1 MSALLLYLASHWV
14 LVIITVLAVVALGA
28 AAYVF
33 KNLKFALAAIAVAIA
48 GFMYQGAVMHGVN
61 LQIERDMAIKVA
73 LLNGRITTL
82 NTASEKDAALAI
94 EDAKEIERLK
104 GLSSET
110 PANGNACLDVD
121 AARRV
126 RNIR

>member
-1 MSALLLYLASHWV
+1 MAFLAYLAAHWV
-14 LVIITVLAVVALGA
+14 LVIVTILVVVALAG

-33 KNLKFALAAIAVAIA
+33 KNMKYALAAVVVAIA

-73 LLNGRITTL
+73 LLNGRINTL
-82 NTASEKDAALAI
+82 NTANEKDAALAI